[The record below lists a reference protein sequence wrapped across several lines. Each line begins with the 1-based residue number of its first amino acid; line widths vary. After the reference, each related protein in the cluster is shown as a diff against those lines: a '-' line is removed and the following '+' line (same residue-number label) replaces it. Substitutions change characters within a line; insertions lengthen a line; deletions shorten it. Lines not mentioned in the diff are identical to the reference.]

1 MGARRVLFVV
11 TADWYFC
18 SHRLP
23 LARAALARGDVVAV
37 ATSIDKHGEAIA
49 KAGIEAID
57 VPFRRRGVRPDR
69 ELGVL
74 RELRAAMRRFR
85 PDLVHNI
92 SMKPVIYGTLAAR
105 MEKVGAIV
113 NTLTGLGYVF
123 SSRDTMARM
132 LRPLVEAG
140 LRRVLA
146 TPRQHLVVQNPDDQ
160 RLLEA
165 DGIVPAGAMTLIR
178 GSGVN
183 TEAFTSQREA
193 QGEPLVVF
201 PARMLKQKGVGEMV
215 AAARLLRDRGVKA
228 RVALVGTPDPDNPS
242 SVTEAQLEAW
252 DAEGAIEWW
261 GYRADMAEVLRQAHV
276 VCLPSTYGEGVPKCL
291 LEAAASG
298 RAIVATDIPGC
309 REAVRHGE
317 NGLLVPPRDPQALA
331 QALESLLADAPRRR
345 EMGERGRRLAVEEFS
360 EQRVVAETL
369 ALYERLA
376 PCASR

>member
-1 MGARRVLFVV
+1 MRVLYVV

-37 ATSIDKHGEAIA
+37 ATSIDQHGEAIRQ
-49 KAGIEAID
+49 AGIEAID

-193 QGEPLVVF
+193 QGEPLVIF

>member
-183 TEAFTSQREA
+183 TDAFTSQREA

>member
-23 LARAALARGDVVAV
+23 LARAALARGDVVGV
-37 ATSIDKHGEAIA
+37 ATSIDQHGEAIA

-57 VPFRRRGVRPDR
+57 VSFRRRGVRPDR

-123 SSRDTMARM
+123 SSRDAMARM

-183 TEAFTSQREA
+183 TDAFSVRPEA

-215 AAARLLRDRGVKA
+215 AAARLLRDRGVKV

-242 SVTEAQLEAW
+242 SVTEAQLKAW
-252 DAEGAIEWW
+252 HAEGAVEWW
-261 GYRADMAEVLRQAHV
+261 GYRADMAEVLRQAHI

-317 NGLLVPPRDPQALA
+317 NGLLVPPRDPAALA
-331 QALESLLADAPRRR
+331 EALESLLADAARRR